1 MVLVIASAILS
12 LTCSVLVYMA
22 MVWEDYPAAAAI
34 AILGICLTNT
44 VRIAGISRDTG
55 PSKECANE

>member
-44 VRIAGISRDTG
+44 VSRLHYSEQPQSET
-55 PSKECANE
+55 PPLE